1 MAFGSPVVP
10 EVNPSKA
17 TSSLPVLI
25 ELNCTGFSKA
35 NLSRLLLWFAV
46 PSKGIRNFK
55 IRNEGL
61 DLEISYRIFVV
72 FPSCFLFV
80 PLFFFDFAGLGLD
93 FPGQT

>member
-1 MAFGSPVVP
+1 VAFGSPVVP
-10 EVNPSKA
+10 EVNPSRA

-55 IRNEGL
+55 IYIF
-61 DLEISYRIFVV
+61 ISSLKYL
-72 FPSCFLFV
+72 SLK
-80 PLFFFDFAGLGLD
+80 
-93 FPGQT
+93 